1 MSSTLP
7 LAPNVQQL
15 NESLNQSKKKR
26 VRTRPSKKR
35 ITFDVEQVAYC
46 VGCGNY
52 TFIHF
57 TDKKR
62 LLVSYT
68 LSVLIKQFGR
78 PMFFRSH
85 KSNAVNLNQVAK
97 ICTHKCEVTML
108 DGTVLKLSRRKITEV
123 GLMAI

>member
-1 MSSTLP
+1 MSSILP
-7 LAPNVQQL
+7 TSPNVLLLEQ
-15 NESLNQSKKKR
+15 SLRKSNR
-26 VRTRPSKKR
+26 KKR
-35 ITFDVEQVAYC
+35 ISFDVDQVAYF
-46 VGCGNY
+46 VGYGNY

-62 LLVSYT
+62 LLVSHT
-68 LSVLIKQFGR
+68 LSVLIKQFSR

-97 ICTHKCEVTML
+97 ICTHKCEVIML
-108 DGTVLKLSRRKITEV
+108 DGTVLKLSRRKITEA